1 MKQQRN
7 SWRKNI
13 YMLAVCNSFTA
24 SSYTMIVP
32 FLPLYLLELGADES
46 EVTIYSGFVY
56 AVTFLIAAIMAPVWG
71 KMADAHGKKV
81 MGMRAIVMLAVT
93 YLFGGF
99 VTSPEGLFVMR
110 IIQGFASGFM
120 PMAMTMGSCF
130 SPQKEIGYGLGIIHS
145 GLTVGTVIGP
155 LIGGLVSYWVGM
167 KNSFYV
173 AGGALVFL
181 AFLYWFVL
189 DEPPTA
195 EEKALRDGE
204 LRPALAPIKGSAGE
218 RKTSIITD
226 IVYAFG
232 NRRLVVIL
240 FLIFSSNL
248 VNNIL
253 QPMLA
258 LHIGSLLGSKENV
271 SLISGFIFGLGG
283 LSGALMVANWGK
295 FGQRKGFL
303 RTLSYAF
310 CGAGIF
316 TVAQFF
322 ARDVYVFGAL
332 QFFFGQFFIGTNPTT
347 GALLAKTAPANF
359 QGRAFGLSSTFYQL
373 GGVVGPVLAG
383 FIAAAVGVAP
393 LFIITGGILLALA
406 AIVWKY
412 REKEQ

>member
-56 AVTFLIAAIMAPVWG
+56 AVTFLIASVMAPVWG
-71 KMADAHGKKV
+71 KMADVRGKKV
-81 MGMRAIVMLAVT
+81 MGMRAIVMLAGT

-110 IIQGFASGFM
+110 IIQGFANGFM

-130 SPQKEIGYGLGIIHS
+130 SPRTEIGYGLGIIHS

-155 LIGGLVSYWVGM
+155 LIGGLVAYWVGM
-167 KNSFYV
+167 RNSFYV

-181 AFLYWFVL
+181 SFLYWFVL

-204 LRPALAPIKGSAGE
+204 PLPQPVPFKENTGE
-218 RKTSIITD
+218 RKTGIVTD
-226 IVYAFG
+226 MAFVLG
-232 NRRLVVIL
+232 NRRLLAIF
-240 FLIFSSNL
+240 FLIFCSNL

-253 QPMLA
+253 QPMIA
-258 LHIGSLLGSKENV
+258 LHIGSLLGSRENV
-271 SLISGFIFGLGG
+271 SLISGFVFGLGG
-283 LSGALMVANWGK
+283 LSGALVVANWGK

-303 RTLSYAF
+303 RTLAYAF

-316 TVAQFF
+316 TVAQYF
-322 ARDVYVFGAL
+322 ARDVYTFGAL
-332 QFFFGQFFIGTNPTT
+332 QFFFGLFFIGANPTT
-347 GALLAKTAPANF
+347 GALLARTAPADF

-383 FIAAAVGVAP
+383 FIAAAIGVAP

>member
-1 MKQQRN
+1 MKQRN

-24 SSYTMIVP
+24 SSYAMIVP

-71 KMADAHGKKV
+71 KMADARGKKV

-110 IIQGFASGFM
+110 IIQGFANGFM

-130 SPQKEIGYGLGIIHS
+130 SPRKEIGYGLGIIHS
-145 GLTVGTVIGP
+145 GLTIGTVIGP
-155 LIGGLVSYWVGM
+155 LIGGLVSYRVGM

-173 AGGALVFL
+173 AGGVLVVL
-181 AFLYWFVL
+181 AFLYWFIL

-204 LRPALAPIKGSAGE
+204 PRPAPSEGNAGE
-218 RKTSIITD
+218 SKTGIIAD
-226 IVYAFG
+226 VASAFG
-232 NRRLVVIL
+232 NRRLVAIL
-240 FLIFSSNL
+240 FLIFCSNL
-248 VNNIL
+248 VHNIL

-258 LHIGSLLGSKENV
+258 LHIGSLLGSRENV

-283 LSGALMVANWGK
+283 LSGALVVANWGK

-303 RTLSYAF
+303 RALSYAL

-316 TVAQFF
+316 TAAQFF
-322 ARDVYVFGAL
+322 VRDIYIFGAL
-332 QFFFGQFFIGTNPTT
+332 QFFFGLFFIGTNPST
-347 GALLAKTAPANF
+347 GALLAKTAPADF

-373 GGVVGPVLAG
+373 GGAVGPVLAG
-383 FIAAAVGVAP
+383 FTAAAIGVSP
-393 LFIITGGILLALA
+393 LFIITGGILLVLA